1 MGPGMGL
8 YDHELAIWKEIKP
21 SSQKYEHLCMYA
33 CICTT
38 YGATQWAAV
47 KTCVSDIKLAPQY
60 CPEPEFEGRSKAAS
74 QGQAF
79 FSESMPPT
87 TDSMGGGFFSKSER
101 SLFVLFVNVNGLG
114 VGNIIRV
121 FLIPQP
127 AKVKISS
134 NSFSVTNSIFSVM
147 YFLEIALFT

>member
-1 MGPGMGL
+1 MNVCL
-8 YDHELAIWKEIKP
+8 Y
-21 SSQKYEHLCMYA
+21 
-33 CICTT
+33 T

-114 VGNIIRV
+114 DGNIIRV

-134 NSFSVTNSIFSVM
+134 NSFSVTNSI
-147 YFLEIALFT
+147 YFIWSNIFQKLLSSPQKIAKLHTKSRSGCGIKKRVSTLV